1 MLVGIVIGI
10 GRTLHEKTFADTE
23 HAVPAHADV
32 EIGTAGTA
40 AAVANAIHHA
50 TGKRIRSLPITIGRL
65 TG

>member
-1 MLVGIVIGI
+1 VGIG
-10 GRTLHEKTFADTE
+10 TALHEETFADTE

-32 EIGTAGTA
+32 EIGTAGTAGTA

-50 TGKRIRSLPITIGRL
+50 TGKRIRSLPITIDRR